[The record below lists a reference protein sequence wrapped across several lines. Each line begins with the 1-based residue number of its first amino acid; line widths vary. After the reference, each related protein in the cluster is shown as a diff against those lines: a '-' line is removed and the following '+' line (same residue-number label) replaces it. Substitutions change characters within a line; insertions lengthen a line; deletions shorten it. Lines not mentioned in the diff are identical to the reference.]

1 MKNILTR
8 FGDYKQ
14 KIVASFERGK
24 QFISHDVWHLGAPGE
39 PIPNGFITK
48 HVRAL
53 ILVTR
58 GITDETLLLRAA
70 ALTFA
75 TMLFLVPFLVF
86 LFYFIT
92 TFQLGDRMYSSISDA
107 LNTRIESLLEERR
120 IPFLSPPEHTETEME
135 SIPEYDG
142 DSFLNDEDDEEVDYE
157 DTTLSESEYS
167 ERLIDQLMVTVF
179 PIFTDESGL
188 ADRGDFEDPIK
199 MLVDLAQRGATNP
212 QTLGLTGVLFILST
226 VFGFMRNVESSFNGI
241 WGVKQGRNYF
251 KSLKTY
257 FLITILMPFA
267 VAGYTGMAAALAS
280 DYMATTLGPLAIAI
294 RWFQIIIVCLTFS
307 LLYYFVPN
315 TKVYFKYALYGGM
328 VAGVFWG
335 ITAWAYVRFQF
346 GMANYTPFFSGF
358 ALFPL
363 FMMWI
368 YVSWMI
374 LLFGALL
381 TYAYQNEKT
390 FAMERLAE
398 GASIAYREALG
409 LRTMIELARRFRQG
423 TPGLTTAQMAELWN
437 VPTRLLND
445 TLEYLTQAGM
455 VTPCATEPIRYQPA
469 QSPENIRVSDVLNA
483 LRESGKDPSL
493 LREEPHYRE
502 LFKDVT
508 IYDTATLS
516 KNIARLAEELPALNE
531 ENTTE

>member
-1 MKNILTR
+1 MRNFLTQ
-8 FGDYKQ
+8 FGEYKQ
-14 KIVASFERGK
+14 KIAASFERGK

-107 LNTRIESLLEERR
+107 LNTRIEKLLDERR
-120 IPFLSPPEHTETEME
+120 IPFLSPPEYTEEE
-135 SIPEYDG
+135 SIPDIEE
-142 DSFLNDEDDEEVDYE
+142 DSIEHDDASETL
-157 DTTLSESEYS
+157 DTTTSEAEYS
-167 ERLIDQLMVTVF
+167 ERLIDQLMETVF

-188 ADRGDFEDPIK
+188 SDRGDFEDPIK
-199 MLVDLAQRGATNP
+199 MLINLAQSGATNP

-226 VFGFMRNVESSFNGI
+226 VFGFMRNVESSFNSI

-257 FLITILMPFA
+257 FLITILMPFV

-280 DYMATTLGPLAIAI
+280 DYIATTLGPLAIAI
-294 RWFQIIIVCLTFS
+294 RWFQIMIVCLTFS

-315 TKVYFKYALYGGM
+315 TKVHYKYALYGGI

-381 TYAYQNEKT
+381 TFAYQNEKT

-423 TPGLTTAQMAELWN
+423 THGLTPAQMAESWN

-445 TLEYLTQAGM
+445 SLEYLTQAGM
-455 VTPCATEPIRYQPA
+455 VTPCATEPVTYQPA

-502 LFKDVT
+502 LFNDVKL
-508 IYDTATLS
+508 YDTATLT
-516 KNIARLAEELPALNE
+516 KNIARLAEEMPSTNDE
-531 ENTTE
+531 KDTG